1 MAKEAEHALEDAKH
15 SGRDRLTL
23 FGETVTWAHS
33 DKLSEIGDSLE
44 QWFAKGLIN
53 KSMLYRLN
61 ILTAMVELE
70 RQVVQEKTIQL
81 KDMNCTK
88 WRAMLAYTAE
98 RNIAKKLKGAD
109 RASTAHQIE
118 AEMRQWLD
126 SYGGNLKIPLWKM
139 LYDNR

>member
-1 MAKEAEHALEDAKH
+1 M
-15 SGRDRLTL
+15 TL

-33 DKLSEIGDSLE
+33 EKLSEIGDSLD

-61 ILTAMVELE
+61 ILMAMVALE
-70 RQVVQEKTIQL
+70 KQVVQAKTIQL

-98 RNIAKKLKGAD
+98 RNIAKKLKGAE
-109 RASTAHQIE
+109 RTSKTRQIE
-118 AEMRQWLD
+118 SEMRQWLD
-126 SYGGNLKIPLWKM
+126 NYGGNLKIPLWKM